1 MPSPVLEN
9 MELIEIIRN
18 VISIFEQ
25 EGVTIQFDS
34 TISSLTIVA
43 DKDQI
48 IRAINNLLQNSIQAF
63 DSKVDGVIE
72 IKLEV
77 EYEFCKITIS
87 DNGKGIPEDRQNKVF
102 VPYFTTKSTG
112 TGIGL
117 SITKQIIENH
127 NGKIYFESKE
137 NIGTSFYLELPL
149 PELKEINS

>member
-1 MPSPVLEN
+1 MN
-9 MELIEIIRN
+9 
-18 VISIFEQ
+18 
-25 EGVTIQFDS
+25 
-34 TISSLTIVA
+34 A

-63 DSKVDGVIE
+63 DSNENGVIK

-77 EYEFCKITIS
+77 QETICKITIS

-137 NIGTSFYLELPL
+137 NSGTFFYIELPL
-149 PELKEINS
+149 LD

>member
-1 MPSPVLEN
+1 
-9 MELIEIIRN
+9 
-18 VISIFEQ
+18 
-25 EGVTIQFDS
+25 
-34 TISSLTIVA
+34 
-43 DKDQI
+43 
-48 IRAINNLLQNSIQAF
+48 
-63 DSKVDGVIE
+63 VIE

>member
-9 MELIEIIRN
+9 VELIQTIKN

-25 EGVTIQFDS
+25 EGVSILFDANVPV
-34 TISSLTIVA
+34 LEMNA

-63 DSKVDGVIE
+63 DSNENGVIK

-77 EYEFCKITIS
+77 QETICKITIS

-137 NIGTSFYLELPL
+137 NSGTSFYIELPL
-149 PELKEINS
+149 LD